1 MLVIP
6 IYLRMNKSQA
16 NKLGKLIREELK
28 NSEIPSDTLLNNL
41 QIYRTSFQKDISEIF
56 ETLTGI
62 VKSARKD
69 SIICFR
75 IKGIQSILSKIKRDP
90 NLDLGTLNDIAGCR
104 VLVYHPMS
112 MQKVITVLTSS
123 FKIKHIDDYRKEKKE
138 DGTNGCFLYI
148 QSPINADRVIEVQ
161 IKTVKNHKLTSMF
174 EIVDTIFDANINER
188 KEQPDFKNFL
198 SLFSNK
204 SRLNL
209 SQKEELLSIDRKHK
223 IYKTLN
229 EIFIKNYMKLRS
241 DWLTINSNE
250 NPYFIIEID
259 ESKTSHITS
268 YSDYETAEKIYF
280 NKFKEQSDSNI
291 LLTHIEK
298 PNFKKLSIA
307 YKSYLLIKHDYMND
321 WDKLTSDILDHY
333 MKKEDNDKIISYK
346 EYIQSNL
353 SFQIDLLNSEFKK
366 ETKSKNKADY
376 SEYEEWFYDLEEKL
390 LEIQKIVPEEQ
401 VEIKEEKKRNFWSKM
416 FGE

>member
-1 MLVIP
+1 M
-6 IYLRMNKSQA
+6 MKSQA

-28 NSEIPSDTLLNNL
+28 NSETPSDTLLNNL
-41 QIYRTSFQKDISEIF
+41 QIYRTSFQKDISEVF
-56 ETLTGI
+56 ESISNI
-62 VKSARKD
+62 VKSVRKD

-75 IKGIQSILSKIKRDP
+75 IKEINSILSKIKKNP
-90 NLDLGTLNDIAGCR
+90 SLDLDAMNDIAGCR

-112 MQKVITVLTSS
+112 MQKVIKVLSAS
-123 FKIKHIDDYRKEKKE
+123 FKVKHADDFRKEKKE
-138 DGTNGCFLYI
+138 DGTNGYFLYI
-148 QSPINADRVIEVQ
+148 ESPINSDRIIEVQ

-174 EIVDTIFDANINER
+174 EIVDTVFDANIKKE
-188 KEQPDFKNFL
+188 KEQADFKKFL

-204 SRLNL
+204 SRLKI
-209 SQKEELLSIDRKHK
+209 SQKEELINIDRKYE

-241 DWLTINSNE
+241 DWLAINSNK
-250 NPYFIIEID
+250 NPYFILEID
-259 ESKTSHITS
+259 DNKTSHINS
-268 YSDYETAEKIYF
+268 YSEYETAEKAYF
-280 NKFKEQSDSNI
+280 NKFKEQSNSNI
-291 LLTHIEK
+291 VLIHIEK

-333 MKKEDNDKIISYK
+333 MKKETHDKIIFYK
-346 EYIQSNL
+346 EYIQHNL
-353 SFQIDLLNSEFKK
+353 SFQIDLLNNEFKK
-366 ETKSKNKADY
+366 EKKSKNKADY